1 MSEVK
6 LDEMSWQEAKEY
18 FSRSDTVLLPVG
30 SVEQHGPQ
38 NPLGTDYMIA
48 YRLALEASR
57 RTGVAVLPPVPF
69 GVSEHHSRF
78 PGTIWVSEDTL
89 KNYVL
94 DVVRALASHG
104 VKKVIVVNG
113 HGGNLNALRAAAL
126 AARREGV
133 LVVVYQW
140 WALPELRSIFSEEE
154 LGHAA
159 SAETSVNL
167 HLHPHLVK
175 MGKAV
180 DEKPAK
186 LPTDGLGYYP
196 ERTDDR
202 VRSGV
207 FGVSTTASREKGE
220 RAFQAAL
227 EALVKLVETVK
238 SLELRP

>member
-1 MSEVK
+1 VSEVK
-6 LDEMSWQEAKEY
+6 LDEMSWQDAKEY
-18 FSRSDTVLLPVG
+18 FSRSDIVILPVG

-48 YRLALEASR
+48 YRLAAEASR

-78 PGTIWVSEDTL
+78 PGTVWVSEESL
-89 KNYVL
+89 RSYVL
-94 DVVRALASHG
+94 DVIRALAAHG
-104 VKKVIVVNG
+104 VRKVVVVNG
-113 HGGNLNALRAAAL
+113 HGGNLNALRSAAM

-133 LVVVYQW
+133 LVVIYQW
-140 WALPELRSIFSEEE
+140 WTLPELRSIFSEEE

-159 SAETSVNL
+159 SVETSVNL
-167 HLHPHLVK
+167 YLHPHLVR
-175 MGKAV
+175 MDRAV
-180 DEKPAK
+180 DEKPAR

-207 FGVSTTASREKGE
+207 FGVSTTASKDKGE
-220 RAFQAAL
+220 KAFQTAL
-227 EALVKLVETVK
+227 EALVKLVEAVK
-238 SLELRP
+238 SLEPRP

>member
-1 MSEVK
+1 VSEVK

-18 FSRSDTVLLPVG
+18 FSRSDTVLLPIG

-159 SAETSVNL
+159 SVETSVNL